1 MGMWRARWLT
11 VDADH
16 SAQAGREPRV
26 RAGSSTADA
35 IDQIRGISRRR
46 QGSQQ
51 VGVQH
56 HLRWTWTVSRPPAK
70 NSQRTGEQ
78 PILGRG
84 GLPIHRDQ
92 VIGGLDHDL
101 CSREEPIVLTQWRG
115 IWVKA
120 FHLSD
125 DVEVSSLH
133 QLQIDE
139 VERVQPG
146 PELAGG
152 ASDTS
157 GHCANLAVFPRQH
170 GDNAIGLTQLVCAQ
184 DDSLI
189 AVGGHDPHCLPVT
202 VCNRK
207 CSAQN
212 SHAWPFRVSADSEHA
227 PTQ

>member
-1 MGMWRARWLT
+1 MRMRGARRLT
-11 VDADH
+11 IDADH
-16 SAQAGREPRV
+16 PAQAGREPRV
-26 RAGSSTADA
+26 RAGLSAADT
-35 IDQIRGISRRR
+35 IDQVRCISRGR

-56 HLRWTWTVSRPPAK
+56 HLRWPWTVSRPPPK
-70 NSQRTGEQ
+70 DPQRTSKQ
-78 PILGRG
+78 PILGRSR
-84 GLPIHRDQ
+84 LPIHRDQ

-101 CSREEPIVLTQWRG
+101 CGCEEPIVLTQWRG

-125 DVEVSSLH
+125 DVKVSSLH

-146 PELAGG
+146 SELAGG

-189 AVGGHDPHCLPVT
+189 AVGGHDTQSPSRGAQPKMLCAKLPCPAFQGV
-202 VCNRK
+202 RL
-207 CSAQN
+207 
-212 SHAWPFRVSADSEHA
+212 P
-227 PTQ
+227 